1 MYLNVYH
8 YFMNGRWVDSWVST
22 RSTLMEG
29 LPPSVFSIQSLLF
42 KQLSLCKHSLFYACF
57 TTNCSLQS
65 VALLMLTKTKNKVGM
80 NELDLCYS
88 TFNIEQ

>member
-1 MYLNVYH
+1 MDVGLTV
-8 YFMNGRWVDSWVST
+8 GSA
-22 RSTLMEG
+22 LMEG

-65 VALLMLTKTKNKVGM
+65 VALLMLTETKNKVGM